1 MYNFY
6 LIGNKPELPEPI
18 FEKIVLSEDDA
29 KTAGFDEFEEYVSA
43 ALSKLAEECVK
54 EDVSFIIINQEE
66 FMKLI
71 LKMSQKM

>member
-6 LIGNKPELPEPI
+6 LIGNKPELTEPV
-18 FEKIVLSEDDA
+18 FEKIILSEEDA

-43 ALSKLAEECVK
+43 ALGKITEECVK
-54 EDVSFIIINQEE
+54 EDVSFIILNQEE